1 MIKNVLLI
9 SEKNIKESS
18 NLSDNVFPKYL
29 FPAIKEAQEMGLQ
42 VILGECL
49 YNKILEIVDSGT
61 TDAAENVKYKD
72 LLDNYIQDY
81 LVYQVLKEIVPTLNV
96 KMANIGTVQTND
108 ERIINLTQDE
118 ANLLKHTFQNKANWY
133 RRRLQNFLKANY
145 SSYPELEECSC
156 NCCYTIKPNL
166 NTLESYGIQL
176 NGEYGK

>member
-9 SEKNIKESS
+9 SEKTLKERSS
-18 NLSDNVFPKYL
+18 LSDNLWPKYL
-29 FPAIKEAQEMGLQ
+29 FPSILEAQEIGLQ
-42 VILGECL
+42 SIIGECL

-61 TDAAENVKYKD
+61 TDAIENVKYKE

-108 ERIINLTQDE
+108 ERIVNLTQEE
-118 ANLLKHTFQNKANWY
+118 ASLLKHTFQNKANWY
-133 RRRLQNFLKANY
+133 RRRLQNFLKTNY
-145 SSYPELEECSC
+145 SSYPELEECNCSC
-156 NCCYTIKPNL
+156 SYTIKPNL